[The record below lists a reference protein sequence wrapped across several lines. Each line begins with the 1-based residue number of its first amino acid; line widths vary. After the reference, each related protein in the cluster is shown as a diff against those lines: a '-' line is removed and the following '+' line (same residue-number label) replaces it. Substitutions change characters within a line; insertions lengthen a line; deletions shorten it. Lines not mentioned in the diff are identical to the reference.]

1 MKPFVLIAALWAV
14 AGTACAKP
22 EEDVAQ
28 AINACFAAVI
38 DGRPPSALTLGATTI
53 RFTHSPPDCTI
64 RAMDG
69 PPEVLREQVLAA
81 MRARAE
87 GFIPAQTR
95 WEPMAYG
102 RRETF
107 CLPPGG
113 RHLFV
118 LMSTAE
124 PDAKGT
130 RLMATVMESAKPD
143 PRCYADKGEQRAI
156 IRDYVPPPK

>member
-38 DGRPPSALTLGATTI
+38 DGRPLSDLTHGATSI
-53 RFTHSPPDCTI
+53 KLTHNPTDCTI

-69 PPEVLREQVLAA
+69 APEALRGQVLAA
-81 MRARAE
+81 MRARVE

-118 LMSTAE
+118 LISTAE

-130 RLMATVMESAKPD
+130 RLMATVLESAKAD

-156 IRDYVPPPK
+156 IRDYLKVP